1 MVTQKSI
8 KRTILFNAIAA
19 ALVLASGTTAYAD
32 GDAGT
37 HSHDAIDGAEIVA
50 TVNGKTVSALALKR
64 VTEQLAAQ
72 GQQPNR
78 AQIVDELVNLEIL
91 TQAAEELGLDKQDDV
106 ATALHLQYTQ
116 TMANAYLGSFSK
128 DLTIGED
135 EIRAEYDK
143 QIAAMKSSE
152 YKASHILLDSE
163 GHLCLA
169 DFGSALDLKDEQQ
182 EQLFLRG
189 TALYACPELLR
200 ASKPCDITVACD
212 HWSVGCI
219 LYAMSHGCS
228 PFDHGSEALTVDAIC
243 SYADS
248 GESESAWKQVE
259 ADVAKLRDEEDE
271 EPTDQDLD
279 EELKTLSRDLLAAL
293 PVDRISAW
301 KEKAI
306 PFLSLNDSEEGGDC
320 PKHILLPVPE
330 WKEEVENSTL
340 RDGSLGWVAFQP
352 L

>member
-8 KRTILFNAIAA
+8 KRTTLFNAIAA

-37 HSHDAIDGAEIVA
+37 HSHDATDGAEIVA

-163 GHLCLA
+163 DDAKNVIAELDKGGDFAELA
-169 DFGSALDLKDEQQ
+169 KQHSTGPTGANGGDLGWFQ
-182 EQLFLRG
+182 
-189 TALYACPELLR
+189 PESMVP
-200 ASKPCDITVACD
+200 A
-212 HWSVGCI
+212 
-219 LYAMSHGCS
+219 
-228 PFDHGSEALTVDAIC
+228 FSEA
-243 SYADS
+243 
-248 GESESAWKQVE
+248 
-259 ADVAKLRDEEDE
+259 VAKLEKGKTTT
-271 EPTDQDLD
+271 EPV
-279 EELKTLSRDLLAAL
+279 KTEFGWH
-293 PVDRISAW
+293 I
-301 KEKAI
+301 I
-306 PFLSLNDSEEGGDC
+306 QLNDSREAAKPDYSPAVKQG
-320 PKHILLPVPE
+320 IQ
-330 WKEEVENSTL
+330 STL
-340 RDGSLGWVAFQP
+340 LRDALSAKVESLRNAATIEIK
-352 L
+352 